1 MPWPLLLARRGACP
15 TTRVQARNKVPKS
28 LLSAL
33 NAQCDALIYT
43 SVNYEYVAV
52 MEAET
57 WTRGVHASHA
67 QQRTADGVNHSCSP

>member
-1 MPWPLLLARRGACP
+1 MDALASSVGP
-15 TTRVQARNKVPKS
+15 PGGVSNQARNKVPKS